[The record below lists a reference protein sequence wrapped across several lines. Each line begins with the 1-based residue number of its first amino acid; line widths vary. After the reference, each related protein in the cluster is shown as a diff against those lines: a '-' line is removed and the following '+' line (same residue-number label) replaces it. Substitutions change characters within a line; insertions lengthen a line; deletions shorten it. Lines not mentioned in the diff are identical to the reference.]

1 MRLKS
6 CFGLAVMAL
15 FAMSSPSA
23 WAFEAFGMIAPISL
37 TGYPVVQTE
46 IGTTEE
52 QLEKL
57 HALNIEAG
65 TEYYGMIEGLFKG
78 IAAEQE
84 AKKAE
89 TRAKTFEALQ
99 MVSAK
104 YRPKLL
110 EILNE
115 DQVKRLEQI
124 SFQTL
129 GGKIYTHPM
138 LAEQLRL
145 SKQQQAR
152 IAVIDQEFLDKMKE
166 FGGLGGAGGN
176 LAGRMAKANE
186 LNLRRVNE
194 LRSVLST
201 EQQEEFDKLKGEE
214 FDVKAIYL
222 SRPVAPKGK
231 K

>member
-1 MRLKS
+1 MRLNS
-6 CFGLAVMAL
+6 WAGLAVLAL
-15 FAMSSPSA
+15 FGMATPSV

-37 TGYPVVQTE
+37 TGYPVVQDE

-52 QLEKL
+52 QLDKL
-57 HALNIEAG
+57 QPLNIEASK
-65 TEYYGMIEGLFKG
+65 EYYGMIEGLFKG
-78 IAAEQE
+78 TAAEQQ

-99 MVSAK
+99 KVSAK

-129 GGKIYTHPM
+129 GEKIYTHPM
-138 LAEQLRL
+138 LAERLNL
-145 SKQQQAR
+145 SKEQQAH
-152 IAVIDQEFLDKMKE
+152 IAAIDQEFLDKMKE

-176 LAGRMAKANE
+176 LGERMAKAND
-186 LNLRRVNE
+186 LQRRRVND
-194 LRSVLST
+194 LRSVLTT
-201 EQQEEFDKLKGEE
+201 EQQEQFDKLKGEE

-222 SRPVAPKGK
+222 SKPAPPRPKQ
-231 K
+231 